1 MMRDAFE
8 QIPFKILIN
17 RYNNILNIVLI
28 NKNSSKKKTSDR
40 NKQFLE

>member
-28 NKNSSKKKTSDR
+28 NKNSKKTSDR